1 MAEMRWIEP
10 GEWRY
15 LISIRIED
23 KYRAKLKAKMV
34 RDICMRCASE
44 EEKAERKK
52 EIKAID
58 QFRRDETA
66 KITQKILDDLKGQPV
81 RSLGKDRYVGEIAF
95 KDEALRDEIFKT
107 LSAPKGWRFSR
118 MEDGGGD
125 ERWLVY

>member
-1 MAEMRWIEP
+1 
-10 GEWRY
+10 
-15 LISIRIED
+15 
-23 KYRAKLKAKMV
+23 
-34 RDICMRCASE
+34 MRCASE

-81 RSLGKDRYVGEIAF
+81 RLLGKDRYAGEIAF

-118 MEDGGGD
+118 MEDGGGIAF
-125 ERWLVY
+125 